1 MEPRIPLIPEDWLAK
16 EFEFN
21 LPVGAYWAVLERVRG
36 TPARL
41 EELVRSLPPEILTVR
56 EGDEGDAWSVQEQ
69 VGHLYD
75 LDELHSGRMDD
86 YRAGLDTLRAADLTN
101 RKTYEAE
108 HNEANVA
115 DLLAQFREARHS
127 FVRQCEDAGAEFA
140 ARSALHPRLNKQMRV
155 IDLLQFVAEHDD
167 HHLAA
172 IRLLAR
178 KLGRDG

>member
-1 MEPRIPLIPEDWLAK
+1 MEPKIPLIPEEWFVK

-21 LPVGAYWAVLERVRG
+21 MPIGAYWTVLERVRG
-36 TPARL
+36 MTARL

-56 EGDEGDAWSVQEQ
+56 EGDAWSIQEH

-75 LDELHSGRMDD
+75 LDELHEGRMDD
-86 YRAGLDTLRAADLTN
+86 YRAGLDTLRAADVTN

-108 HNEANVA
+108 HNKASVE
-115 DLLAQFREARHS
+115 DLLAKARAERAS
-127 FVRQCEDAGAEFA
+127 FVAQFEDADAEFA
-140 ARSALHPRLNKQMRV
+140 ARSALHPRLQKQMRV

-178 KLGRDG
+178 RLSLGV